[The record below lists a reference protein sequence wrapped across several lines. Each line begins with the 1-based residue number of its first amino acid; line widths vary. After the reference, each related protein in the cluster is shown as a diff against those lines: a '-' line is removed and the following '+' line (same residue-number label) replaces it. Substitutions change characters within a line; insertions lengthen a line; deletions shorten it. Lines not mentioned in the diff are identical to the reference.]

1 MAWKNYTVRINN
13 QPSLGPIIQNG
24 ADVMEGIWNGR
35 TPQGNYPAL
44 DNKNYLNVEV
54 DEISGS
60 VIYSANATIGTP
72 TPDTLFTLL
81 RVNGDLTINE
91 NVTVTTTARKLGLA
105 ILVKG
110 NCTINGTLDMTA
122 RGANHNGSSI
132 AETLNPNSADSGFLN
147 TYPGRIIRLFS
158 GNLNLISLIGTTA
171 TPNGSSNNI
180 SLPDQGAAG
189 GQNVSAQGVDASASS
204 LATGG
209 GGAGS
214 GSVPGLGAAGSTF
227 SGGTGGGG
235 SFSIAGRNGTPN
247 GGRGGLGGT
256 DGQTSSVT
264 HSGGGAG
271 NPGGSGGTT
280 ATGNAPSLAGLSGT
294 GGVLILFVTGTVSNT
309 TGTLTIGS
317 TGKILSM
324 GSDGFNTSQDGGGSG
339 GGVICLAAKNYALT
353 TNYEISAAGGSGF
366 SAGRGGNGSVNLYQ
380 IAG

>member
-1 MAWKNYTVRINN
+1 MAWKSYTVRINN
-13 QPSLGPIIQNG
+13 QPSLGTILN
-24 ADVMEGIWNGR
+24 DVIEGIWDGR

-72 TPDTLFTLL
+72 TADTVFTLL
-81 RVNGDLTINE
+81 RVNGDLTINSG
-91 NVTVTTTARKLGLA
+91 VTVTTTARKLGLA

-147 TYPGRIIRLFS
+147 TYPGRVIRLFS

-189 GQNVSAQGVDASASS
+189 GQNVSAQGVDAFNALS
-204 LATGG
+204 TGG
-209 GGAGS
+209 GGAGQ
-214 GSVPGLGAAGSTF
+214 GTAPGLGAAGSTF

-235 SFSIAGRNGTPN
+235 SRTFAGRNGTPN
-247 GGRGGLGGT
+247 GGRGGLGASDST
-256 DGQTSSVT
+256 TT
-264 HSGGGAG
+264 SGGGAG
-271 NPGGSGGTT
+271 NPGGAGGNGGT
-280 ATGNAPSLAGLSGT
+280 GNRADLAGLSGT
-294 GGVLILFVTGTVSNT
+294 GGLLILFVTGTVANT

-317 TGKILSM
+317 SGKILSRGSN
-324 GSDGFNTSQDGGGSG
+324 GSDSTSDGGGSG
-339 GGVICLAAKNYALT
+339 GGVICLAAKNYALSN
-353 TNYEISAAGGSGF
+353 NYQISSDGGSGF
-366 SAGRGGNGSVNLYQ
+366 GAGRGGNGSVNLYQ
-380 IAG
+380 LVG

>member
-1 MAWKNYTVRINN
+1 MAWKSYTVRINN
-13 QPSLGPIIQNG
+13 QPSLGTILN
-24 ADVMEGIWNGR
+24 DVIEGIWDGR

-72 TPDTLFTLL
+72 TADTVFTLL
-81 RVNGDLTINE
+81 RVNGDLTINSG
-91 NVTVTTTARKLGLA
+91 VTVTTPARKLGLA

-158 GNLNLISLIGTTA
+158 GNLNLISLSGTTA

-180 SLPDQGAAG
+180 SLPDQGSAG
-189 GQNVSAQGVDASASS
+189 GQNVSAQGVDAFSALS
-204 LATGG
+204 TGG
-209 GGAGS
+209 GGAGQ
-214 GSVPGLGAAGSTF
+214 GTTPGLGAAGSTF

-235 SFSIAGRNGTPN
+235 SGVTAGQNGTPN
-247 GGRGGLGGT
+247 GGRGGLG
-256 DGQTSSVT
+256 SSSST
-264 HSGGGAG
+264 ANPSGGGAG
-271 NPGGSGGTT
+271 NPGGAGGN
-280 ATGNAPSLAGLSGT
+280 AGTGNAPSIAGLSGT
-294 GGVLILFVTGTVSNT
+294 GGLLILFVTGTVANT

-317 TGKILSM
+317 SGKILSR
-324 GSDGFNTSQDGGGSG
+324 GSNGYDSSNFDGGGSG
-339 GGVICLAAKNYALT
+339 GGVICLAAKNYALS
-353 TNYEISAAGGSGF
+353 NGYQISADGGSGF
-366 SAGRGGNGSVNLYQ
+366 GAGRGGNGSINLYQ
-380 IAG
+380 LVG

>member
-1 MAWKNYTVRINN
+1 MAWKSYTVRINN
-13 QPSLGPIIQNG
+13 QPSLGTILPN
-24 ADVMEGIWNGR
+24 DVIEGIWDGR

-72 TPDTLFTLL
+72 TADTVFTLL
-81 RVNGDLTINE
+81 RVNGDLTINSG
-91 NVTVTTTARKLGLA
+91 VTVTTPARKLGLA

-158 GNLNLISLIGTTA
+158 GNLNLISLSGTTA

-180 SLPDQGAAG
+180 SLPDQGSAG
-189 GQNVSAQGVDASASS
+189 GQNVSAQGVDALNALS
-204 LATGG
+204 TGG
-209 GGAGS
+209 GGAGH
-214 GSVPGLGAAGSTF
+214 GTAPGLGAAGSTF

-235 SFSIAGRNGTPN
+235 SFNTAGRNGTPN
-247 GGRGGLGGT
+247 GGRGGLGSTGSN
-256 DGQTSSVT
+256 TSA
-264 HSGGGAG
+264 GGGTG
-271 NPGGSGGTT
+271 NPSGAGGYAG
-280 ATGNAPSLAGLSGT
+280 TGNRPDITNLSGT
-294 GGVLILFVTGTVSNT
+294 GGLLILFVTGAVANT

-317 TGKILSM
+317 SGKILSKGSA
-324 GSDGFNTSQDGGGSG
+324 GSDVAYDGGGSG
-339 GGVICLAAKNYALT
+339 GGVICIAAKNYTLTT

-366 SAGRGGNGSVNLYQ
+366 AAGRGGNGSVNLYQ
-380 IAG
+380 LVG

>member
-13 QPSLGPIIQNG
+13 QSSLGTLLPD
-24 ADVMEGIWNGR
+24 DVMEGIWDGR

-72 TPDTLFTLL
+72 TADTVFTLL
-81 RVNGDLTINE
+81 RVNGDLTINSG
-91 NVTVTTTARKLGLA
+91 VTVTTPARKLGLA

-147 TYPGRIIRLFS
+147 TYPGRVIRLFS

-180 SLPDQGAAG
+180 SLPDQGSAG
-189 GQNVSAQGVDASASS
+189 GQNVSAQGVDAFNALS
-204 LATGG
+204 TGG
-209 GGAGS
+209 GGAGQ
-214 GSVPGLGAAGSTF
+214 GNAPGLGAAGSTF

-235 SFSIAGRNGTPN
+235 SSTTAGRNGTPN

-256 DGQTSSVT
+256 NGNLVV
-264 HSGGGAG
+264 GGGAG
-271 NPGGSGGTT
+271 NPGGAGATNG
-280 ATGNAPSLAGLSGT
+280 TGNAPNLAGLSGT
-294 GGVLILFVTGTVSNT
+294 GGLLILFVTGTVANT

-317 TGKILSM
+317 SGKILSR
-324 GSDGFNTSQDGGGSG
+324 GSNGFDAGQDGGGSG
-339 GGVICLAAKNYALT
+339 GGVICIAAKNYALT

-366 SAGRGGNGSVNLYQ
+366 GAGRGGNGSVNLYQ
-380 IAG
+380 LVG